1 MSLHSSEKDTID
13 LKKLSHKVLHWMI
26 SAIEENRSAGQR
38 VSEKQ

>member
-1 MSLHSSEKDTID
+1 MSLHSSEKDIID

-26 SAIEENRSAGQR
+26 SAIEENRSAGQQ